1 MEPVDPSR
9 KHFIISLFKSFIRI
23 AAGVSLTLAGFMISI
38 HEYQY
43 EFPDQSWVGYLII
56 FTGVFLTLAEFLGI
70 LEEL

>member
-23 AAGVSLTLAGFMISI
+23 AASVSLTLAGFMISI

-43 EFPDQSWVGYLII
+43 EFPDHVGYLII